1 MADMVKETGVKNKS
15 SLGEQLKRM
24 AIDNIVT
31 LIFIVIC
38 IFGAYYSGFG
48 GPQILQEIIVR
59 LGRNG
64 FLVLALIIPILAGM
78 GLNFGIVIGAMAGQ
92 VAIIAV
98 AHWANG
104 GSQMFTG
111 FTGLLLTVLIST
123 PIAMLFG
130 WMAGVMMN
138 KTKGQEMISSLIMG
152 FFANGVYQFIFLFLC
167 GTLIPIKDPIIM
179 LAAGV
184 GVKNTIDLKENIK
197 YSLDGSLD
205 WLSQYGV
212 YFYLFNVL
220 IMFFAAALIYQ
231 VIRLIKE
238 YRKHK
243 KLDKRWATWAA
254 ISVAVIGFSAI
265 ASNSSA
271 YKMIKVPVPTFIVIA
286 LMCIFNV
293 VIMKTKLGQEFR
305 TIGQDMHIAKV
316 AGLDVDGLRVKA
328 IVISTVLAAWGQI
341 VFLQNLGTLNTYGS
355 HESIAMFSAAAL
367 LVGGASVTKATWQQ
381 ALLGVV
387 LFHTL
392 FYVSPYAGKN
402 LLGDTQVG
410 EFFRVFV
417 AYGVICLSLALYAW
431 KKYMEK
437 AREVK

>member
-1 MADMVKETGVKNKS
+1 MADLQKEVVAMKKE
-15 SLGEQLKRM
+15 SLGQRLKTY
-24 AIDNIVT
+24 AIENVVT
-31 LIFIVIC
+31 LIFVVIC
-38 IFGAYYSGFG
+38 LFGAYYSGFG

-59 LGRNG
+59 VGRNG

-92 VAIIAV
+92 IAIIAV
-98 AHWANG
+98 AHWANLG
-104 GSQMFTG
+104 NEIFTG
-111 FTGLLLTVLIST
+111 FTGLLITVLIST

-130 WMAGVMMN
+130 WMSGVMMN
-138 KTKGQEMISSLIMG
+138 KTKGQEMITSLIMG
-152 FFANGVYQFIFLFLC
+152 FFAYGVYQFLFLC

-179 LAAGV
+179 LAAGI
-184 GVKNTIDLKENIK
+184 GVKNTIDLKDNIK
-197 YSLDGSLD
+197 YSLDHSMD
-205 WLSQYGV
+205 WMNDMGV

-220 IMFFAAALIYQ
+220 LMFFAVVLLYNLYKLVRTKMKKGELNRKALIWTGISIAVMAYSA
-231 VIRLIKE
+231 VASGTSD
-238 YRKHK
+238 YR
-243 KLDKRWATWAA
+243 
-254 ISVAVIGFSAI
+254 
-265 ASNSSA
+265 
-271 YKMIKVPVPTFIVIA
+271 MIKVPVPTFLVIA
-286 LMCIFNV
+286 AMCIFNV

-316 AGLDVDGLRVKA
+316 AGLDVNGLRVKA
-328 IVISTVLAAWGQI
+328 IVISTVLAAWGQLI
-341 VFLQNLGTLNTYGS
+341 FLQNLGTLNTYGS

-367 LVGGASVTKATWQQ
+367 PVGGASVTKATWQQ

-437 AREVK
+437 AREVR

>member
-1 MADMVKETGVKNKS
+1 MLNDSVVKKETTFAEKVKAYAV
-15 SLGEQLKRM
+15 E
-24 AIDNIVT
+24 NIVT

-38 IFGAYYSGFG
+38 LIGAYYSGFG

-92 VAIIAV
+92 IAIIAV

-104 GSQMFTG
+104 GNPMFTG
-111 FTGLLLTVLIST
+111 FTGFLITVLLST
-123 PIAMLFG
+123 PLAILFG
-130 WMAGVMMN
+130 WMSGVMMN
-138 KTKGQEMISSLIMG
+138 KTKGQEMITSLIMG

-167 GTLIPIKDPIIM
+167 GTMIPIKDPIIM
-179 LAAGV
+179 LASGV
-184 GVKNTIDLKENIK
+184 GVKNTIDLTSNIK
-197 YSLDGSLD
+197 YSLDHSLN
-205 WLSQYGV
+205 WLEQFGV

-220 IMFFAAALIYQ
+220 SMFFAVVLI
-231 VIRLIKE
+231 VSLVRVFKA
-238 YRKHK
+238 RKK
-243 KLDKRWATWAA
+243 SGVWNRSAA
-254 ISVAVIGFSAI
+254 IWAGVSVAVIAYSAV
-265 ASNSSA
+265 ASSSSA
-271 YKMIKVPVPTFIVIA
+271 YKMINVPVPTILVIA
-286 LMCIFNV
+286 ALCIFNV
-293 VIMKTKLGQEFR
+293 AIMKTKLGQEFR

-316 AGLDVDGLRVKA
+316 AGLDVNNLRVKA
-328 IVISTVLAAWGQI
+328 IIISIVLAAWGQI

-431 KKYMEK
+431 KKFMEK
-437 AREVK
+437 SREVK